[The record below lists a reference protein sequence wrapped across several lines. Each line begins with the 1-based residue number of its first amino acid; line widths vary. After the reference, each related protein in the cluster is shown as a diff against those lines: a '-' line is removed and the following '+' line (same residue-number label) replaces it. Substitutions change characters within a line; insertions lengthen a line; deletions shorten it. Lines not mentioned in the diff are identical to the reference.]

1 MTFDDYINLLNA
13 DGELRT
19 HLLENQLTDADI
31 QQYVTEHSNVMI
43 GYDLPLNL
51 PLYRARYDSDN
62 WTDKEDCSQYS
73 YIQDAEGIRM
83 FRYNRDGEQVL
94 YTSTTPFIAFKEIE
108 NGSDRNVYIS
118 KWGKVHNEDNFSVC
132 TAICNEGI
140 AAGSTAGKY
149 LNIMR
154 NNLCPETFRQA
165 EEIGNV
171 LEAKSI
177 DGYEGLNYR
186 FSSAIASRLFQGCE
200 ALLTVSK
207 KSGGRELNITF
218 KREAVDTKLNIRA
231 VYEIDAPSRHDDFIL
246 HVNKIGIPQGNRIEW
261 HEWKIN
267 RDSFRLLPNQQNLNL
282 EEIKQIIENNDE
294 QRFRF
299 LLFPNINKN
308 LDDFHLGIID
318 DKETGNRFKVEYNI
332 DLL

>member
-31 QQYVTEHSNVMI
+31 QQYVTEHSNFMV

-62 WTDKEDCSQYS
+62 WTDKEESSQYS
-73 YIQDAEGIRM
+73 YIQDAEGIRI
-83 FRYNRDGEQVL
+83 FRYNRNGEQVL

-140 AAGSTAGKY
+140 AADSTAGKY

-154 NNLCPETFRQA
+154 NNLRLDTFRQA
-165 EEIGNV
+165 EEMGNV
-171 LEAKSI
+171 LEADSI

-207 KSGGRELNITF
+207 KSDGKELNITF
-218 KREAVDTKLNIRA
+218 KREAVDTKLKIRA
-231 VYEIDAPSRHDDFIL
+231 VYEIDAPSRHNGSIL
-246 HVNKIGIPQGNRIEW
+246 HINRIGIPQDNQIEW
-261 HEWKIN
+261 HEWRIN
-267 RDSFRLLPNQQNLNL
+267 MDSFRLPSNHQDQDLAA
-282 EEIKQIIENNDE
+282 IRQIIARHDE
-294 QRFRF
+294 RRYQFR
-299 LLFPNINKN
+299 LFPNYNKN
-308 LDDFHLGIID
+308 LDDFHVGIIVD
-318 DKETGNRFKVEYNI
+318 NENGDRIYVEYKI
-332 DLL
+332 DLV

>member
-31 QQYVTEHSNVMI
+31 QQYVTEHSNVML

-62 WTDKEDCSQYS
+62 WIDKENCSQYS
-73 YIQDAEGIRM
+73 YIQNTESIRM

-108 NGSDRNVYIS
+108 NGSDKNVYIS

-132 TAICNEGI
+132 TAICSEGI
-140 AAGSTAGKY
+140 AADSTAGKY

-154 NNLCPETFRQA
+154 NNLRPDTFGQA
-165 EEIGNV
+165 EGIGNV
-171 LEAKSI
+171 LEADSV

-207 KSGGRELNITF
+207 KLDGQELNITF
-218 KREAVDTKLNIRA
+218 KRETVDTKLVIKA
-231 VYEIDAPSRHDDFIL
+231 VYEIDAPSRHNSSIL
-246 HVNKIGIPQGNRIEW
+246 HINRIGIPRDNRIDW
-261 HEWKIN
+261 HKW
-267 RDSFRLLPNQQNLNL
+267 R
-282 EEIKQIIENNDE
+282 
-294 QRFRF
+294 
-299 LLFPNINKN
+299 
-308 LDDFHLGIID
+308 
-318 DKETGNRFKVEYNI
+318 I
-332 DLL
+332 DLDSLR